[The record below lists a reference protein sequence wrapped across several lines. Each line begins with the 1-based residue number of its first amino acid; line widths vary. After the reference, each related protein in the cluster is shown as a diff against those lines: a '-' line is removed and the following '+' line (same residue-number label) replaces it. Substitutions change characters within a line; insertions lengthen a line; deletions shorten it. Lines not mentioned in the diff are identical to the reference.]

1 MIYQKLIQS
10 PSKSINDELR
20 LKYNIL
26 IFSQIFLIE
35 LS

>member
-1 MIYQKLIQS
+1 MIDQKLIQS
-10 PSKSINDELR
+10 PSKSLNDKLG